1 VKGDFYK
8 TLLVSAGLGMVQ
20 PMGVRETV
28 YGRNA
33 VCECLR
39 AGRRR
44 VYKLFLAQGVKET
57 GLMAEVVALAH
68 QAKVAIERVEGAALD
83 RIGAVN
89 HQGIAAEVS
98 AYPYT
103 DLAEILIQ
111 AEERDEPSF
120 LLLLDCLEDP
130 QNLGTLLRTAE
141 VVGVHGV
148 IIPKRR
154 AVRVTPAVANTSAG
168 ATEHLRVTRVT
179 NMARAIGELKERGV
193 WVIGLENLPQAQT
206 YSQFDLSGPLALVV
220 GGEGRGM
227 RRLVL
232 ASCDVVLRLPMR
244 GQIGSLNAAVAGS
257 IALYEAWR
265 QRESF

>member
-1 VKGDFYK
+1 
-8 TLLVSAGLGMVQ
+8 M
-20 PMGVRETV
+20 RETI

-33 VCECLR
+33 VRECLR

-44 VYKLFLAQGVKET
+44 VYKLFVAQGVREKDPV
-57 GLMAEVVALAH
+57 AEIVALTH
-68 QAKVAIERVEGAALD
+68 QVGAVIERVERAALD

-89 HQGIAAEVS
+89 HQGVVAEVS
-98 AYPYT
+98 AYPYA
-103 DLAEILIQ
+103 DLGEILTR
-111 AEERDEPSF
+111 AEERDEPPF

-148 IIPKRR
+148 VIPKRR
-154 AVRVTPAVANTSAG
+154 AVGVTPAVAKASAG
-168 ATEHLRVTRVT
+168 ATEHLLVARVT
-179 NMARAIGELKERGV
+179 NLARAIGDLKKKGV
-193 WVIGLENLPQAQT
+193 WVVGLENLPQARL

-220 GGEGRGM
+220 GSEGRGI

-232 ASCDVVLRLPMR
+232 ASCDVVLRLPVR
-244 GQIGSLNAAVAGS
+244 GHIGSLNAAVAGS

-265 QRESF
+265 QREGQ

>member
-1 VKGDFYK
+1 
-8 TLLVSAGLGMVQ
+8 
-20 PMGVRETV
+20 MGVRETI
-28 YGRNA
+28 YGRNT

-44 VYKLFLAQGVKET
+44 VYKLFLARGVKEI
-57 GLMAEVVALAH
+57 GPVAEVVALAH
-68 QAKVAIERVEGAALD
+68 QAKVAVESVERADLD
-83 RIGAVN
+83 RIGPVN
-89 HQGIAAEVS
+89 HQGVAAEVS

-111 AEERDEPSF
+111 AEGRDEPPF

-148 IIPKRR
+148 VIPKRR
-154 AVRVTPAVANTSAG
+154 AVGVTPAVANTSAG

-179 NMARAIGELKERGV
+179 NLARGIGELKERGV
-193 WVIGLENLPQAQT
+193 WVIGLEDLPQAQI
-206 YSQFDLSGPLALVV
+206 YSQFDLRGPLALVV
-220 GGEGRGM
+220 GSEGRGM

-232 ASCDVVLRLPMR
+232 KSCDVVLRLPMR
-244 GQIGSLNAAVAGS
+244 GRIGSLNAAVAGS

-265 QRESF
+265 QRERQ

>member
-1 VKGDFYK
+1 
-8 TLLVSAGLGMVQ
+8 
-20 PMGVRETV
+20 MGVKETI
-28 YGRNA
+28 YGRNS

-39 AGRRR
+39 AERRR
-44 VYKLFLAQGVKET
+44 VYKLFLAQGVKER
-57 GLMAEVVALAH
+57 GLVAEIVALA
-68 QAKVAIERVEGAALD
+68 QKAKVAIERTERATLD

-89 HQGIAAEVS
+89 HQGVAAEVS

-103 DLAEILIQ
+103 NLGEILTQ
-111 AEERDEPSF
+111 AERRNEPPF

-148 IIPKRR
+148 VIPKRR
-154 AVRVTPAVANTSAG
+154 AVGVTPAVANASAG
-168 ATEHLRVTRVT
+168 ATEHLQVTRVT
-179 NMARAIGELKERGV
+179 NLARAIGELKERGV
-193 WVIGLENLPQAQT
+193 WVVGLENLPQARL

-220 GGEGRGM
+220 GSEGRGM

-232 ASCDVVLRLPMR
+232 ESCDVVLRLPMR
-244 GQIGSLNAAVAGS
+244 GHIGSLNAAVAGS

-265 QRESF
+265 QREGQICIIS

>member
-1 VKGDFYK
+1 
-8 TLLVSAGLGMVQ
+8 
-20 PMGVRETV
+20 MGVRETI

-39 AGRRR
+39 AGRRK
-44 VYKLFLAQGVKET
+44 VYKLFLAPGVKEI
-57 GLMAEVVALAH
+57 GPVAEIVALAH
-68 QAKVAIERVEGAALD
+68 QAKVTMERVERPALD

-89 HQGIAAEVS
+89 HQGVAAEVS

-103 DLAEILIQ
+103 DLEEILTQ
-111 AEERDEPSF
+111 AEGRDEPPF

-148 IIPKRR
+148 VIPKRR
-154 AVRVTPAVANTSAG
+154 AVGVTPAVTNASAG

-179 NMARAIGELKERGV
+179 NLARVIGELKERGV
-193 WVIGLENLPQAQT
+193 WVVGLEGLPQAQL

-220 GGEGRGM
+220 GSEGRGI

-232 ASCDVVLRLPMR
+232 ESCDVVLKLPMR
-244 GQIGSLNAAVAGS
+244 GHIGSLNAAVAGS

-265 QRESF
+265 QREGQ

>member
-1 VKGDFYK
+1 
-8 TLLVSAGLGMVQ
+8 MVQ
-20 PMGVRETV
+20 PMGVRETI
-28 YGRNA
+28 YGRNS
-33 VCECLR
+33 VCECLL

-44 VYKLFLAQGVKET
+44 VYKLFLARGVKERD
-57 GLMAEVVALAH
+57 LVAEIVALA
-68 QAKVAIERVEGAALD
+68 QKAKVAIERVERATLD

-89 HQGIAAEVS
+89 HQGVAAEVS

-103 DLAEILIQ
+103 HLGEILTQ
-111 AEERDEPSF
+111 AERRNEPPF

-148 IIPKRR
+148 VIPKRR
-154 AVRVTPAVANTSAG
+154 AVGVTPAVANASAG
-168 ATEHLRVTRVT
+168 ATEHLQVTRET
-179 NMARAIGELKERGV
+179 NLARVIGELKEKGV
-193 WVIGLENLPQAQT
+193 WVVGLEDLPQARL

-220 GGEGRGM
+220 GSEGQGM

-232 ASCDVVLRLPMR
+232 ERCDVVLRLPMR
-244 GQIGSLNAAVAGS
+244 GHIGSLNAAVAGS

-265 QRESF
+265 QREDQ